1 MFVFESKCMLQC
13 LHTLFQEQECLL
25 VITIIRFLNITIEI
39 LRGVASTMKEERR
52 VGYVGI
58 IKLIQ
63 SYSDA
68 NTNNIPVTFVFLDR
82 GRFAPN
88 CGLQIF
94 SLLYQT

>member
-1 MFVFESKCMLQC
+1 
-13 LHTLFQEQECLL
+13 
-25 VITIIRFLNITIEI
+25 
-39 LRGVASTMKEERR
+39 MKEERR

-82 GRFAPN
+82 GRFTPN